1 MAKQQSEQKLAVS
14 VEQAGQM
21 LGISRGLA
29 YQMAKTGELPTVR
42 IGQRRLVVPLA
53 SLEAMLANSQEIT
66 ADQVGKRRDSVMLGD

>member
-1 MAKQQSEQKLAVS
+1 MVKQRVETKPLAVS
-14 VEQAGQM
+14 LEQAGQM

-53 SLEAMLANSQEIT
+53 SLEAMLENGQLT
-66 ADQVGKRRDSVMLGD
+66 AASGHDGR

>member
-1 MAKQQSEQKLAVS
+1 MVKQRVETKPLAVS
-14 VEQAGQM
+14 LEQAGQM

-53 SLEAMLANSQEIT
+53 SLEQLLQNGRENNALA
-66 ADQVGKRRDSVMLGD
+66 GRRDSVMQLD